1 MTKEQQINRLK
12 QTIEAQTKM
21 LQRAVLRSSLDDYEK
36 EAYPIVLKIK
46 KNQMKLKELTN
57 KTNC

>member
-1 MTKEQQINRLK
+1 MNKEEQIKRLN
-12 QTIEAQTKM
+12 QVIEAQTKM

-46 KNQMKLKELTN
+46 KNRMKLKELTN
-57 KTNC
+57 KTIC

>member
-1 MTKEQQINRLK
+1 MNKEQQINRLK

-21 LQRAVLRSSLDDYEK
+21 LQRAVLRSNLDNYEK

-57 KTNC
+57 KPIC